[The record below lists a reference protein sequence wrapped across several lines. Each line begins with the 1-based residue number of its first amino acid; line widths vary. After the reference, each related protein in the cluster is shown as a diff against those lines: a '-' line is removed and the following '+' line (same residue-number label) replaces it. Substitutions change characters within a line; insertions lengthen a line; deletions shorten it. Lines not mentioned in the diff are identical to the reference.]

1 MTVVIDGTTGITSPS
16 GQFNSASTFGFKNR
30 IINGAMMIDQRN
42 AGATATITADPQYSI
57 DRWKFGISQASKVSA
72 QRSTVAP
79 AGFSNSVL
87 LTSLSAMTIG
97 SSDYGGF
104 QQDIEG
110 FNIAD
115 LGWGTANAQPVTIS
129 FWVRSSLTGTFSGA
143 LRNLA
148 QNRAYPF
155 TFSISSANTW
165 EYKTVTVAGDTSGT
179 WLTDNTT
186 GIRLSFNISTGST
199 YLGTAGSWVGS
210 NIVGATGSVNLLATN
225 GATFY
230 ITGVQL
236 EKGSTATSF
245 DYRPYGTELALCQRY
260 FYKTYN
266 TEVAVGT
273 STAVGSVYCET
284 IAAGNLSRLKAFN
297 PRLPVSMRTTP
308 TVTLYSQ
315 YYYGNNLKGKAR
327 YYPLFYY
334 TLFFKL
340 FYISIK
346 KQFICL

>member
-1 MTVVIDGTTGITSPS
+1 
-16 GQFNSASTFGFKNR
+16 
-30 IINGAMMIDQRN
+30 MMIDQRN

-260 FYKTYN
+260 FEKSYPMGTAIGTGGSGVFAITWNSYSFMRGTFDFKVNKRNAPALTFYN
-266 TEVAVGT
+266 GTTGATGTVQFAGAGAKAATTATLTEVCFEPSGAGLW
-273 STAVGSVYCET
+273 TANDYCYFHWSASSE
-284 IAAGNLSRLKAFN
+284 L
-297 PRLPVSMRTTP
+297 
-308 TVTLYSQ
+308 
-315 YYYGNNLKGKAR
+315 
-327 YYPLFYY
+327 
-334 TLFFKL
+334 
-340 FYISIK
+340 
-346 KQFICL
+346 